1 MFLAQQLGEK
11 VSADKAMDV
20 SVTLLPDL
28 SQFEGVSRAQAP
40 QLQISATDLDFTD
53 FGGKD
58 KKTTDVLL
66 TNTGASTLV
75 ISTMQMYTGG
85 LKVTLGKQRIE
96 PGQNTTLRIIG
107 YAQELAKVKGRPR
120 ILMITN
126 DPDHPKVVINIK
138 K

>member
-1 MFLAQQLGEK
+1 MLFR
-11 VSADKAMDV
+11 S
-20 SVTLLPDL
+20 
-28 SQFEGVSRAQAP
+28 
-40 QLQISATDLDFTD
+40 
-53 FGGKD
+53 
-58 KKTTDVLL
+58 
-66 TNTGASTLV
+66 
-75 ISTMQMYTGG
+75 
-85 LKVTLGKQRIE
+85 KVTLGKQRIE